1 MRKQIFYS
9 LVASALLIG
18 CTADEAIAPVQDNA
32 GIDLSK
38 RPSLGQ
44 VTLGVGNEATRIA
57 IKDGSA
63 CGVEFVDGDKIGACI
78 VDALSSSTFTG
89 YGKDGAGNW
98 GNRTFGYLD
107 YVKGN
112 TLNVGTGDNAR
123 SYTFEQTKTAQNGN
137 TNNTRQSFYNIVE
150 YISTNYPFTK
160 SGSIWTS
167 PANMVEGNYFFY
179 APYNQG
185 FLTRN
190 PLVADLPL
198 DQDCSEAEGSIYDTQ
213 YKKGD
218 VKASSKAINDLISG
232 GTPSLIGY
240 KFLNKENS
248 NKPQVKTYNLYAYPM
263 FTIMNDFNGYLF
275 EGEHNEGTSR
285 ATSVNKQTKTITIDR
300 VEIYYNGASA
310 NPIFNKA
317 PFSFAGVKDYLADD
331 WDTNNFT
338 SGTRTANVLGAATD
352 AYTHNDRFNTPA
364 KRLAQEPR
372 WPAARRSAPI
382 GENHIVCE
390 VNKTLQNGEKY
401 HFHAVMPAGDYGND
415 LYARVYVTIDGKKY
429 VMLTGNNPVRK
440 AGPDGKMNTGDDYM
454 DLTEVINQ
462 GTPSETTVDHTS
474 NTDYKLID
482 VINGSQKAVLIRG
495 QHYPMAEYV
504 INQKGEATGTKAFA
518 GQMLTINLSK
528 TTAFQLNNLQDDVR
542 DTYGFAN
549 NSEFITYVQENVQR
563 GVPLTEI
570 ANTWPQANWKTVGG
584 AGAFALVNGTT
595 CKIDAQFIH
604 DIYAQTMPEIVPTNA
619 LLKFTTHLPIMND
632 VEVTAVE
639 NNDKTLKFKAVKDGV
654 TREYKIEYGAAQ
666 VLTDDN
672 VKNGYNV
679 INSDRGEL
687 NASGKNAI
695 VEIKGS
701 KSATIKNCSGINIIY
716 LNAGSTLNVK
726 GNCTARVIVRRDGS
740 GNAQTAYINITE
752 NGKLSNTGN
761 DLAGAVITNNVLAEI
776 NGSNIG
782 TVKAKFN
789 GWPSDVLP
797 ANSMVNNITIDC
809 AARTQIINQAQINKF
824 QNLTNVNLT
833 LEGVSLSEIQSSE
846 NVTLN
851 NMWSIT
857 APAGTIW
864 SQTTSTTDNITINK
878 VKLGNHWTDITNITP
893 SGLVSWNRN

>member
-18 CTADEAIAPVQDNA
+18 CTADETIAPVQDNA

-57 IKDGSA
+57 IQDGSA
-63 CGVEFVDGDKIGACI
+63 FAVDFVDGDKIGACI
-78 VDALSSSTFTG
+78 VDEPITSNTVTG
-89 YGKDGAGNW
+89 SVWLDGAWRSDTWTFDQYVRGESKWIYNGW
-98 GNRTFGYLD
+98 RTL
-107 YVKGN
+107 
-112 TLNVGTGDNAR
+112 
-123 SYTFEQTKTAQNGN
+123 EQTNGN
-137 TNNTRQSFYNIVE
+137 VEGFYGIVE

-160 SGSIWTS
+160 NGSVWTS

-198 DQDCSEAEGSIYDTQ
+198 DQDCSEAEGSVYDTKYQ
-213 YKKGD
+213 KGD

-240 KFLNKENS
+240 KFLKKENS
-248 NKPQVKTYNLYAYPM
+248 NQPSVKTYNLYAYPM
-263 FTIMNDFNGYLF
+263 FTIVNDFNGYLF
-275 EGEHNEGTSR
+275 EGEHNVGTDH
-285 ATSVNKQTKTITIDR
+285 ATSVSKQKKTITIDR
-300 VEIYYNGASA
+300 VEIYYNGASV

-317 PFSFAGVKDYLADD
+317 PFSFTGVKANLAGN
-331 WDTNNFT
+331 WDAKNFT
-338 SGTRTANVLGAATD
+338 NGTNTADVLGTATD

-364 KRLAQEPR
+364 KCLAQEPR
-372 WPAARRSAPI
+372 LSAVRRSTI

-429 VMLTGNNPVRK
+429 VMLTGNETAFSDNGTDWTT
-440 AGPDGKMNTGDDYM
+440 ADDYRY
-454 DLTEVINQ
+454 LT
-462 GTPSETTVDHTS
+462 TTS
-474 NTDYKLID
+474 STDYQLID
-482 VINGSQKAVLIRG
+482 VTNGSQNAVLIRG

-504 INQKGEATGTKAFA
+504 IDQAGNATGTKAFA
-518 GQMLTINLSK
+518 GQMLTINLGK
-528 TTAFQLNNLQDDVR
+528 TTAFQLNNLQADATA
-542 DTYGFAN
+542 TYGFAN

-563 GVPLTEI
+563 GVTLTEI
-570 ANTWPQANWKTVGG
+570 ANTNAQADWKTVGG
-584 AGAFALVNGTT
+584 AGAFALVNGTA
-595 CKIDAQFIH
+595 CMIDAQFIH
-604 DIYAQTMPEIVPTNA
+604 DIYAQTMPQTVPSYA
-619 LLKFTTHLPIMND
+619 LLQFTTSHLPIMND
-632 VEVTAVE
+632 VEVKTVSGD
-639 NNDKTLKFKAVKDGV
+639 DKTLTFKAVKDGV
-654 TREYKIEYGAAQ
+654 TREYMISYGSVQTVGSNNKVA
-666 VLTDDN
+666 
-672 VKNGYNV
+672 NGYNV
-679 INSDRGEL
+679 IADGRGEL

-695 VEIKGS
+695 VEIKAGG
-701 KSATIKNCSGINIIY
+701 SATIKNCSGINIIY
-716 LNAGSTLNVK
+716 LNSGSSLTVK
-726 GNCTARVIVRRDGS
+726 GDCTARVIVRS
-740 GNAQTAYINITE
+740 GAAPTINIIE